1 MKKKRI
7 VSIISMALAS
17 IMMLSG
23 CGSSKKSEG
32 EEGLEKVKVILDWTP
47 NTNHTGIYVAKEK
60 GYY

>member
-32 EEGLEKVKVILDWTP
+32 EEGL
-47 NTNHTGIYVAKEK
+47 
-60 GYY
+60 